1 MLTADILP
9 TVSTDYWDRTG
20 TTKTFGHPLELNWLE
35 AAGPDAA
42 VIDYGC
48 GYGRLAGE
56 LLAAGFTDVE
66 GFDVSAPLIERARR
80 EQPAARFAVLAD
92 PPRMAREDASADVV
106 LLFAVLTCVPDGDA
120 QRGILAEIR
129 RVLKPG
135 GLLYLSDYCL
145 QDDERNVT
153 RYREHAARFG
163 VHGVFET
170 GDGAVCRHHER
181 QWLRGLLTGFDVQRE
196 RDVRVSTMNGNP
208 AVATQYLARR

>member
-1 MLTADILP
+1 MLTVDILP
-9 TVSTDYWDRTG
+9 TVSTDYWEHAG
-20 TTKTFGHPLELNWLE
+20 TTKMFGHPLDPGWLA
-35 AAGPDAA
+35 AAGPGAA
-42 VIDYGC
+42 VVDYGC

-80 EQPAARFAVLAD
+80 EQPGARFAVLGD
-92 PPRMAREDASADVV
+92 PPRMERDDASADVV
-106 LLFAVLTCVPDGDA
+106 LLFAVLTCVPDDEA
-120 QRGILAEIR
+120 QRGILDEIR

-163 VHGVFET
+163 VYGVFET
-170 GDGAVCRHHER
+170 GDGAICRHHER
-181 QWLRGLLTGFDVQRE
+181 RWLRDLLTGLEVRRE